1 MGRPVRVAAA
11 LVLLAL
17 LAGCNTWEGVRQDA
31 KAGAEAIERTAT
43 KVKNKL

>member
-1 MGRPVRVAAA
+1 MPMRAVMMVA
-11 LVLLAL
+11 LLAL
-17 LAGCNTWEGVRQDA
+17 LAGCNTWDGVRQDA